1 MSTRS
6 KADLTAERMA
16 RRVCSRLVGWLSRR
30 VDDVHSGDASVGSR
44 EGDDAG
50 QFVTVEYAKAWV
62 APDWT
67 AFEPT
72 VGQNLDKL
80 DQSVLTAPA
89 DAGES
94 GDGEGGLSMRLWGPD
109 RRAAQ
114 VCQPRSLQ
122 RLAECAAVHEA
133 KSTTDVTKWQQPSH
147 VHERSP
153 CPTER
158 WHVRLLRLISISCP
172 CGAPLLNEMTH

>member
-1 MSTRS
+1 MSTTS

-30 VDDVHSGDASVGSR
+30 VDDVHSGDAGVGSR

-67 AFEPT
+67 AFDRQF
-72 VGQNLDKL
+72 GQNLDKL

-94 GDGEGGLSMRLWGPD
+94 GDVRAVCRCGCGGQIVAPRKFVNQDHYSAWLSAQRYMRRN
-109 RRAAQ
+109 RRQ
-114 VCQPRSLQ
+114 
-122 RLAECAAVHEA
+122 
-133 KSTTDVTKWQQPSH
+133 
-147 VHERSP
+147 
-153 CPTER
+153 
-158 WHVRLLRLISISCP
+158 
-172 CGAPLLNEMTH
+172 M